1 MRVVLDTNVVISAFL
16 NPGGIPAKL
25 FQLWRQ
31 EHFEVVITEAI
42 LDEYIR
48 VLQYPRIQTR
58 LHLDIS
64 EVSDDFR
71 EFSTLVEPG
80 ETLNVVKDDPDD
92 NKFVEGAVAGG
103 CEFIISGDIH
113 LQSLKQYQ
121 GIQVLSPT
129 TFLTVLQVQ

>member
-16 NPGGIPAKL
+16 NPGGIPAQL
-25 FQLWRQ
+25 VELWRQ
-31 EHFEVVITEAI
+31 ERFEVVITEPI
-42 LDEYIR
+42 LEEYIR

-58 LHLDIS
+58 LKLDIS
-64 EVSDDFR
+64 EVADDFR

-80 ETLNVVKDDPDD
+80 EPLKVIKDDPDD
-92 NKFVEGAVAGG
+92 NKIVECAVAGG

-121 GIQVLSPT
+121 GIQVLSPSA
-129 TFLTVLQVQ
+129 FLTVLQVK